1 MNFLAHVMLSSHD
14 SEEMVGNL
22 LGDFVRKGGEG
33 AFSETMQQG
42 IELHR
47 RIDGFTDRHPVFMR
61 SRRRIRPEL
70 RRYGGIAVDLFYD
83 HFLAREFSNYHDI
96 PLEQFADHL
105 YRLLEQYEP
114 QLPPRL
120 RQIMPS
126 MMERNWFVSY
136 REVDAI
142 ERALSRISL
151 RLSRPNALG
160 ETAEDLRLNYD
171 DFAADFEAFF
181 PELQAFTR
189 EQRILLE
196 SGGCERL

>member
-1 MNFLAHVMLSSHD
+1 MLSGHD
-14 SEEMVGNL
+14 SEEMLGNL

-33 AFSETMQQG
+33 VFSERVQRG

-47 RIDGFTDRHPVFMR
+47 RIDGFTDRHSVFRR
-61 SRRRIRPEL
+61 SRQRIRPEL
-70 RRYGGIAVDLFYD
+70 RRFGGIAVDLFYD
-83 HFLAREFSNYHDI
+83 HFLAREFSSYHDV
-96 PLEQFADHL
+96 PLEAFAERL

-114 QLPPRL
+114 QLPPGL
-120 RQIMPS
+120 QQIMPS
-126 MMERNWFVSY
+126 MIERNWLVSY

-160 ETAEDLRLNYD
+160 ETADDFRLCYD
-171 DFAADFEAFF
+171 DFAADFEEFF
-181 PELQAFTR
+181 PELLEFTR

-196 SGGCERL
+196 SGG

>member
-33 AFSETMQQG
+33 AFSERVQRG

-47 RIDGFTDRHPVFMR
+47 RIDGFTDRHSVFRR

-70 RRYGGIAVDLFYD
+70 RRFGGIAVDLFYD
-83 HFLAREFSNYHDI
+83 HFLAREFSSYHDI
-96 PLEQFADHL
+96 PLEQFAARL
-105 YRLLEQYEP
+105 YRLLEHYEA
-114 QLPPRL
+114 QLPERL
-120 RQIMPS
+120 QQIMPS
-126 MMERNWFVSY
+126 MIERNWLVSY

-142 ERALSRISL
+142 ERSLSRISL

-160 ETAEDLRLNYD
+160 ETAEDFRLYYD
-171 DFAADFEAFF
+171 DFASDFEEFF
-181 PELQAFTR
+181 PDLLAFTR
-189 EQRILLE
+189 EQQILLK
-196 SGGCERL
+196 SGG

>member
-22 LGDFVRKGGEG
+22 LGDFVRKGGEA
-33 AFSETMQQG
+33 AFSETMQRG

-47 RIDGFTDRHPVFMR
+47 RIDGFTDRHPVFRR
-61 SRRRIRPEL
+61 SRRRIRPDL
-70 RRYGGIAVDLFYD
+70 RRFGGIAVDLFYD
-83 HFLAREFSNYHDI
+83 HFLAREFSSYHDI
-96 PLEQFADHL
+96 PLEAFAERF

-120 RQIMPS
+120 QQIIPS
-126 MMERNWFVSY
+126 MIERNWLVSY

-142 ERALSRISL
+142 ERSLSRISL

-160 ETAEDLRLNYD
+160 ETAEALRLCYD
-171 DFAADFEAFF
+171 DFAADFEEFF
-181 PELQAFTR
+181 PELLAFTR
-189 EQRILLE
+189 EQQVLLA
-196 SGGCERL
+196 SGGCKNL

>member
-22 LGDFVRKGGEG
+22 LGDFVRKGEES
-33 AFSETMQQG
+33 AFSERMQRG
-42 IELHR
+42 IILHR
-47 RIDGFTDRHPVFMR
+47 RIDGFTDQHPVFMR

-83 HFLAREFSNYHDI
+83 HFLARAFSDYHDVS
-96 PLEQFADHL
+96 LEQFVDRF

-114 QLPPRL
+114 QLPLRL
-120 RQIMPS
+120 QQIMPS
-126 MMERNWFVSY
+126 MIERNWLVSY

-160 ETAEDLRLNYD
+160 ETAEDLRLCYD
-171 DFAADFEAFF
+171 DFALDFEAFF
-181 PELQAFTR
+181 PELLAFTR
-189 EQRILLE
+189 EQQILLE
-196 SGGCERL
+196 RG